1 MHALFLVMN
10 LLGALGIFL
19 YGMKLMSEALQKVA
33 GARLQ
38 VMLNAITS
46 NRFSAVL
53 TGFLA
58 TTVIQSS
65 SATTVMVVG
74 FVSAGL
80 LTLTQA
86 IGVILG
92 ANIGTTITGWIV
104 ALLGFKV
111 KITAFALPA
120 CGIGLVM
127 TMAKSTRTRYWGEAA
142 LGFGLLFLGL
152 ALLKDSVPPVTEEQ
166 MVWIHGMSGYGIA
179 STLLFVAIGTLLT
192 IVLQSSSAT
201 MALTLTTTVAGYLP
215 YEGAIAM
222 ILGENI
228 GTTITANLASM
239 GMQAAAKRA
248 ARAHFLFNIIGA
260 VWAVMLMHVALLP
273 LVDLLVPG
281 DPVAAL
287 SVEDR
292 TAAATTLTA
301 HLAAFH
307 TTFNVLNT
315 ALALPFVHQLAS
327 IVTRWVPEADDEP
340 EWTRVTT
347 HLSAV
352 IPHTP
357 GLTIAQVRHEMQHM
371 VQVLTDMH
379 LLVFEALTHPD
390 TPLGENVTVVGEHER
405 TTDELEMAIG
415 EVLSLVTE
423 AGIAEDLSD
432 SIRGLAADTHR
443 MERIGDH
450 LKKLMAL
457 AERQNQS
464 AKRRM
469 SAESIAFFAEM
480 GESLGSALAELD
492 VYLSPEGDM
501 SHAELLQVR
510 VDRGRARIRRFSK
523 LLLKSDE
530 RASKSLM
537 LTMDAVHV
545 VSDIFDRLGSIA
557 YNYASIDVDD
567 PAP

>member
-1 MHALFLVMN
+1 MSAILLLMN

-33 GARLQ
+33 GSRLQ
-38 VMLNAITS
+38 EMLNAITS
-46 NRFSAVL
+46 NRFSGVL

-92 ANIGTTITGWIV
+92 ANIGTTVTGWIV

-120 CGIGLVM
+120 CGIGLIM
-127 TMAKSTRTRYWGEAA
+127 TMVQSTRVRYWGEAA

-152 ALLKDSVPPVTEEQ
+152 SLLKDSVPPVSEAQ
-166 MVWIHGMSGYGIA
+166 LVWINSMSGYGFA
-179 STLLFVAIGTLLT
+179 SMLLFVAIGTLLT

-201 MALTLTTTVAGYLP
+201 MALTLTMTVAGYLP

-228 GTTITANLASM
+228 GTTITANLAAM

-248 ARAHFLFNIIGA
+248 ARAHFLFNMIGA
-260 VWAVMLMHVALLP
+260 LWAILLMNVLMLP
-273 LVDLLVPG
+273 LVDALVPG

-287 SVEDR
+287 SVDDK
-292 TAAATTLTA
+292 AAAAMTLTA

-315 ALALPFVHQLAS
+315 LLALPFVHQLTA
-327 IVTRWVPEADDEP
+327 IVTRWVPEKEDEP

-347 HLSAV
+347 HLSLM
-352 IPHTP
+352 IPQTP
-357 GLTIAQVRHEMQHM
+357 SLTISQVRHEMQHM
-371 VQVLTDMH
+371 VQVLAEMH
-379 LLVFEALTHPD
+379 TIVFGALTQPEA
-390 TPLGENVTVVGEHER
+390 PLGDSVAIVSEHER
-405 TTDELEMAIG
+405 TTDELETAIA
-415 EVLSLVTE
+415 EVLSIVTE
-423 AGIAEDLSD
+423 AGLAEDLSD
-432 SIRGLAADTHR
+432 SIRGLAGDTHR

-450 LKKLMAL
+450 LKKLMTL

-464 AKRRM
+464 SKRRM
-469 SAESIAFFAEM
+469 SVESIQFFVEM
-480 GESLGSALAELD
+480 GESLGSTLEELS
-492 VYLSPEGDM
+492 VYMSPQGDLSQ
-501 SHAELLQVR
+501 AELLQQR
-510 VDRGRARIRRFSK
+510 VERGRSQIRKFSK
-523 LLLKSDE
+523 QLLKSEE
-530 RASKSLM
+530 RGSKSLM
-537 LTMDAVHV
+537 LTMDAVHAV
-545 VSDIFDRLGSIA
+545 GDIFDRLGSIA
-557 YNYASIDVDD
+557 YNYANIDDD
-567 PAP
+567 DR

>member
-1 MHALFLVMN
+1 MSAILLLMN

-33 GARLQ
+33 GSRLQ
-38 VMLNAITS
+38 EMLNAITS
-46 NRFSAVL
+46 NRFTGVL

-92 ANIGTTITGWIV
+92 ANIGTTVTGWIV

-111 KITAFALPA
+111 KITVFALPA
-120 CGIGLVM
+120 CGIGLIM
-127 TMAKSTRTRYWGEAA
+127 TMVQSTRVRYWGEAA

-152 ALLKDSVPPVTEEQ
+152 SLLKDSVPPVSEAQ
-166 MVWIHGMSGYGIA
+166 LVWIQSMSGYGLG

-201 MALTLTTTVAGYLP
+201 MALTLTMTVAGYLP

-228 GTTITANLASM
+228 GTTITANIASM

-248 ARAHFLFNIIGA
+248 ARAHFLFNMIGA
-260 VWAVMLMHVALLP
+260 AWAIVLMNVMMLP
-273 LVDLLVPG
+273 LVDALVPG

-287 SVEDR
+287 SVEDKKL
-292 TAAATTLTA
+292 AAMTLTA

-315 ALALPFVHQLAS
+315 LLALPFVHQLTAF
-327 IVTRWVPEADDEP
+327 VTRWVPETEDEP

-347 HLSAV
+347 HLSLM
-352 IPHTP
+352 IPQTP
-357 GLTIAQVRHEMQHM
+357 SLTISQVRHEMQHM
-371 VQVLTDMH
+371 VQVLAEMH
-379 LLVFEALTHPD
+379 TIVFDALTQPD
-390 TPLGENVTVVGEHER
+390 APLGDSVATVGEHER
-405 TTDELEMAIG
+405 TTDELEMAIA
-415 EVLSLVTE
+415 EVLSMVTE
-423 AGIAEDLSD
+423 GGIAEDLSD
-432 SIRGLAADTHR
+432 SIRGLAGDTHR

-450 LKKLMAL
+450 LKKLMTL

-464 AKRRM
+464 TKRRM
-469 SAESIAFFAEM
+469 SADSIAFFVEIGA
-480 GESLGSALAELD
+480 SLASTLEELS
-492 VYLSPEGDM
+492 VYLSPQGDL
-501 SHAELLQVR
+501 SQAELLQEHVEQ
-510 VDRGRARIRRFSK
+510 GRTQIRKFSK
-523 LLLKSDE
+523 RLLKSEE
-530 RASKSLM
+530 RGSKSVM
-537 LTMDAVHV
+537 LTMDAVHAIG
-545 VSDIFDRLGSIA
+545 DIYDRLGSIA
-557 YNYASIDVDD
+557 YNYANIDDD
-567 PAP
+567 DR